1 MPKRVIITGGGT
13 GGHIFPAV
21 SIGQEIRRRIPDAE
35 ILFVGAEGGMETRLV
50 PEYGFPIETI
60 HISGIARSM
69 APKAILKNL
78 TFPFRLLRSLYEADN
93 ILVRFNPHLVVGVGG
108 YASGPLGRRAAYRGI
123 PLVICEQNAYPGVT
137 NKWLAKKARRVLL
150 GIEDAAPYFPKG
162 ITSYTGNP
170 IRAGMGNGNRTEG
183 RRAYSIPEEAKVIL
197 SLGGS
202 LGARTLNDAWK
213 SALDAI
219 EGSDIYLLWQCGKR
233 YAEALEPLVTGRR
246 NVCLLPFISNMADAY
261 AAADLVVS
269 RAGAGTISELIALSR
284 PSILVPSPNVAE
296 DHQTKNAR
304 ALTARGAA
312 VLVTDAACQSELAR
326 TAIRILRDPQEYQAL
341 SAAIAAMPKPDANAL
356 IFQALEEFLK

>member
-1 MPKRVIITGGGT
+1 MSKRVIITGGGT

-21 SIGQEIRRRIPDAE
+21 SIGQEIRKRIPDTE
-35 ILFVGAEGGMETRLV
+35 FLFVGADGGMETRLV

-60 HISGIARSM
+60 HISGIARSLNFRAM
-69 APKAILKNL
+69 MKNL
-78 TFPFRLLRSLYEADN
+78 AFPYRLLRSLYEADN
-93 ILVRFNPHLVVGVGG
+93 ILVRFSPHLVIGVGG

-137 NKWLAKKARRVLL
+137 NKWLAKKARKVLI
-150 GIEDAAPYFPKG
+150 GIEDAEAYFPKG
-162 ITSYTGNP
+162 ITTYTGNP
-170 IRAGMGNGNRTEG
+170 VRAGMADGNRTAG
-183 RRAYSIPEEAKVIL
+183 RNSMHLPQDAKVIL

-233 YAEALEPLVTGRR
+233 YADGLETLVKGRK
-246 NVCLLPFISNMADAY
+246 NVRLLPFISNMADAY
-261 AAADLVVS
+261 AAADIVVT
-269 RAGAGTISELIALSR
+269 RAGAGTISELIALSK

-304 ALTARGAA
+304 ALTSRGAA
-312 VLVTDAACQSELAR
+312 VLVTDKECPDILAR
-326 TAIRILRDPQEYQAL
+326 TAIRILRDPQEFHAL
-341 SAAIAAMPKPDANAL
+341 ASAIEAMPKPDANTL
-356 IFQALEEFLK
+356 IFQALEEYLR